1 MSEVSRLII
10 IVLKLVLFVHI
21 IDKAFSNNNFEGYL
35 TLLEYGSTFCIYSV
49 VECVVDKY
57 TYILINVKFIFLHR
71 HMQNIFLNYIL

>member
-1 MSEVSRLII
+1 MSEVTRLVI

-21 IDKAFSNNNFEGYL
+21 IDKAFSNHNFEGYL

-57 TYILINVKFIFLHR
+57 IYLLINVKFIFLHR
-71 HMQNIFLNYIL
+71 NM